1 MKPGVADGGPADGSA
16 TITSFVGSRAL
27 VRSTP
32 RRWCAAFVLLAALT
46 ACSDSNGEVQQD
58 EDPATTI
65 TVEVPNGLT
74 ASVEYSVRCFD
85 VQSKIGMTDV
95 DRELETVAEGSL
107 EPVGVGADGRVPP
120 TTVWRVLID
129 LPSAS
134 CFVDLETHDRDGG
147 LLCSVSEA
155 LKVDGRVVT
164 EKYVLMACE
173 EPVGR
178 AHLVIEAPETLET
191 AEIEAIAFTA
201 TCLGNEDRFLD
212 PEPPVVVEGMFEHNG
227 GHEADLGAG
236 PVPVQVWVEIV
247 RELPPGPCLFEFVA
261 FDIDDE
267 QLCEMERA
275 LTIPANAVAALY
287 TLMLCPR

>member
-1 MKPGVADGGPADGSA
+1 MRLA
-16 TITSFVGSRAL
+16 TITSFVSPRAL
-27 VRSTP
+27 VRSTS
-32 RRWCAAFVLLAALT
+32 RRWWAAFVLLAALA
-46 ACSDSNGEVQQD
+46 ACSDGGGEVQ
-58 EDPATTI
+58 EDGGQVTTI

-74 ASVEYSVRCFD
+74 ARVEYSVRCFD
-85 VQSKIGMTDV
+85 VQSKLGQTDL

-120 TTVWRVLID
+120 TTVWRVLLD
-129 LPSAS
+129 LPAAS
-134 CFVDLETHDRDGG
+134 CFVDLETQDRDGA
-147 LLCSVSEA
+147 LLCSASEA
-155 LKVDGRVVT
+155 LKVDRRAAT
-164 EKYVLMACE
+164 EKYVLMSCE

-201 TCLGNEDRFLD
+201 TCFGNEDRFLD
-212 PEPPVVVEGMFEHNG
+212 PTPPIVVEGMFEHNG
-227 GHEADLGAG
+227 GHEVNLGAG

-247 RELPPGPCLFEFVA
+247 RDLPPGPCLFEFVA

-267 QLCEMERA
+267 QLCELERG